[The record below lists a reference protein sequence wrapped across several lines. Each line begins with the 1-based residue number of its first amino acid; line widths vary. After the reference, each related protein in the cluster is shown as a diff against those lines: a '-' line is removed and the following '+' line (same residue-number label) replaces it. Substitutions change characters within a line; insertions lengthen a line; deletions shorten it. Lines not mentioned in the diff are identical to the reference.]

1 MIDHYPSNIQDF
13 KIKANIFKIYPYKM
27 TTLKINTIAET
38 WTQNCIKSLKNS
50 VKTETRLEAKNK
62 FRGTQISVTSIKMK
76 RRLR

>member
-1 MIDHYPSNIQDF
+1 
-13 KIKANIFKIYPYKM
+13 M

-62 FRGTQISVTSIKMK
+62 FRDTQISVTSIKMK